1 MQTIQR
7 SDVKNVS
14 GVGRVRG
21 LSTSEPK
28 STGDEGVR
36 GWKGAKLTIP
46 ELGCAGGSRKP
57 WRIAC
62 YVEAGAIGRRSL
74 VVRVH
79 TKESEGV
86 STTGTKSGGNGGD
99 LGGVRLGCSNA
110 QMKLLLKSQSLNGA
124 IVGESMVSQNER
136 TRSI

>member
-1 MQTIQR
+1 MGR
-7 SDVKNVS
+7 RRNVS

-62 YVEAGAIGRRSL
+62 YAEAGAIGRRSL
-74 VVRVH
+74 AVRVH
-79 TKESEGV
+79 MRNRKECQPLE
-86 STTGTKSGGNGGD
+86 TKSGGNGGD
-99 LGGVRLGCSNA
+99 LGGARLGCSNA
-110 QMKLLLKSQSLNGA
+110 QTKLLLKSQSLNGA
-124 IVGESMVSQNER
+124 KVGESMVS
-136 TRSI
+136 